1 MIGNFVRLP
10 EGPALT
16 HADSEPL
23 AELMRLLPR
32 REVLLFP
39 RGRVAL
45 PASIH
50 VAGIDRA
57 TGARQYDN
65 DGLRRGPR
73 SFVLLQHTLAG
84 SGRLRFEDR
93 QFSLSP
99 GQTMLITVPHDHRY
113 WLPRNGDWTY
123 FWLCLHG
130 HEAMHICKHI
140 IDAVGPVMTLS
151 EETLNVVVRATLQV
165 MNGAVT
171 TPAISSTLAYDIVM
185 RLHADTEPRPAS
197 EALERPP
204 RLEQAISYCR
214 KNLGRPIGV
223 ADLARA
229 SGYSRFHFVRVF
241 RHSEGVS
248 PSEFIRNER
257 MSVAARMLVETEM
270 PIAGIA
276 EETGFASSNYF
287 TKVFRRVYGMP
298 PTAFRHRE

>member
-1 MIGNFVRLP
+1 MTAAEP
-10 EGPALT
+10 T
-16 HADSEPL
+16 QTPL
-23 AELMRLLPR
+23 AELVKFLPR

-39 RGRVAL
+39 KGQIAL

-57 TGARQYDN
+57 AQDRPYDN

-93 QFSLSP
+93 NFTLRP

-123 FWLCLHG
+123 LWLCFHG
-130 HEAMHICKHI
+130 HESMHICKHI
-140 IDAVGPVMTLS
+140 IDVVGPVITLS
-151 EETLNVVVRATLQV
+151 KETLDAVARVALEVL
-165 MNGAVT
+165 NGRVSS
-171 TPAISSTLAYDIVM
+171 PALSSTLAYEIVM
-185 RLHADTEPRPAS
+185 RLHAETEQRPS
-197 EALERPP
+197 SKPVERPP
-204 RLEQAISYCR
+204 QIEQAISYCR
-214 KNLGRPIGV
+214 ANLTRPIGV
-223 ADLARA
+223 GDLARA
-229 SGYSRFHFVRVF
+229 SGYSRFHFIRRF
-241 RHSEGVS
+241 RRSEGVS

-257 MSVAARMLVETEM
+257 MSVAARLLVETDR
-270 PIAGIA
+270 PIAAIA
-276 EETGFASSNYF
+276 EKTGFASSNYF